1 MSWRNSQAQNGTEN
15 GGALPGFYKKPAQ
28 QTNQFQFQPKKRA
41 PAPQNENINPVSNPQ
56 VAEDSRAEKAGLKLG
71 DAILTINGQVDEL
84 AWRQRQ
90 KF

>member
-1 MSWRNSQAQNGTEN
+1 MSWRNNQAQNGSEN

-28 QTNQFQFQPKKRA
+28 TTNQFQFQPKKRA
-41 PAPQNENINPVSNPQ
+41 PAPQNENINPVSNSEQ

-71 DAILTINGQVDEL
+71 DAILTINGQVEIFR
-84 AWRQRQ
+84 W